1 MNSYNTPVTNPM
13 LVSAMELVKG
23 DNSEK
28 HMEFFV
34 NELLQA
40 KFICPV
46 VINPVPEVREDGSF
60 DMPKDAQISFPMITN
75 TQGQKFVMAYTDM
88 AELLRWKKDSK
99 QAVLIFRFSNYA
111 EVVLQEDNPCAG
123 IAVNPFGD
131 NMVIPKELVRKIK
144 DTHLK
149 K

>member
-1 MNSYNTPVTNPM
+1 M
-13 LVSAMELVKG
+13 LISAMELVKS

-28 HMEFFV
+28 HMEFFI

-46 VINPVPEVREDGSF
+46 SINPVPDVRPDGSF

-75 TQGQKFVMAYTDM
+75 VEGQKFVMAYTDM

-99 QAVLIFRFSNYA
+99 QAVLIFKFPNYA

-131 NMVIPKELVRKIK
+131 NMVIPKELVRRIK
-144 DTHLK
+144 DTHMK